1 MKRNFQNKNEKYFQA
16 IKDNEVCNDIREKY
30 EFVSKAKDILA
41 KIKNGIVSDI
51 TKQLENQTMELFD
64 SLIWKKD
71 TYGRVELDANFRLK
85 LYHKVTMTSCLNS
98 CSAAEKELLALAF
111 TLAVHEVSGYDN
123 LLFIDTPVG
132 RVSDENRENFAQVL
146 LDISK
151 KKQIILAFT
160 PSEYSDEI
168 RSVLND
174 STVSSVSMLVTD
186 EITTG
191 MR

>member
-1 MKRNFQNKNEKYFQA
+1 
-16 IKDNEVCNDIREKY
+16 
-30 EFVSKAKDILA
+30 
-41 KIKNGIVSDI
+41 
-51 TKQLENQTMELFD
+51 MELFD